1 MFSVCLCAYTV
12 PKKIKNHS
20 EGIPNIKSFL
30 KLYDLTDIEYP
41 TAINKNNYALFGKS
55 NPEIVL
61 IEISQFASEK
71 FAYVHK
77 STKQSCVSQ
86 QYFEREKK
94 AALLLILNNISI
106 EEKLSKIMTSI
117 TDFHNYKKNKKG
129 HDILDE
135 KEDYVAINMNRSIK
149 NNQLTIILLSV
160 KIMP

>member
-61 IEISQFASEK
+61 IEISQFASKK

-77 STKQSCVSQ
+77 STKLSCVPQ
-86 QYFEREKK
+86 QYFERERK
-94 AALLLILNNISI
+94 AILLLILNNISI

-117 TDFHNYKKNKKG
+117 TNFCNYIKKTKKNMTFLMKK
-129 HDILDE
+129 
-135 KEDYVAINMNRSIK
+135 
-149 NNQLTIILLSV
+149 
-160 KIMP
+160 KIRLQ